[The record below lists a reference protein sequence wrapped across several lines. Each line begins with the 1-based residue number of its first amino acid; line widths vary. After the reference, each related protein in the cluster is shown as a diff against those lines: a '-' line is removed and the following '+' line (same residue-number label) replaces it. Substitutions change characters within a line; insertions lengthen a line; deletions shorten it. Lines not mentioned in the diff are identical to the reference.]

1 MRLVDEILND
11 TRTQATDAEGKPPLA
26 PLTQEIKLEDVW
38 FVYPNTD
45 RRVLDHVDLTI
56 RAGDYVMLAGGS
68 GSGKSTLLSVLMR
81 QRDLSSYGG
90 GTYSFDGVNVEQASL
105 RSFLG
110 QTGVVFQGSMILFGV
125 SIAENI
131 AFGTHADRAAVEEV
145 ISPTCR

>member
-1 MRLVDEILND
+1 MLVNRLIPESHKHL
-11 TRTQATDAEGKPPLA
+11 
-26 PLTQEIKLEDVW
+26 
-38 FVYPNTD
+38 
-45 RRVLDHVDLTI
+45 
-56 RAGDYVMLAGGS
+56 GGS

>member
-56 RAGDYVMLAGGS
+56 RAGDYVMLAGKPPHPRVS
-68 GSGKSTLLSVLMR
+68 
-81 QRDLSSYGG
+81 
-90 GTYSFDGVNVEQASL
+90 QAS
-105 RSFLG
+105 RW
-110 QTGVVFQGSMILFGV
+110 QW
-125 SIAENI
+125 
-131 AFGTHADRAAVEEV
+131 
-145 ISPTCR
+145 